1 MLNKLVF
8 DNSLV
13 ALAYVPVFYGIG
25 SLDFVA
31 YIYQPRAS
39 LIVPSALVILLG
51 LINIA
56 NPKNFLGKITEFF
69 DHLINRK
76 TVSKKRI

>member
-25 SLDFVA
+25 SLVFVA